1 MRRILGPV
9 SLLAL
14 ALLSLAVGACNRDRS
29 ATDLSPYSVVDD
41 PNRPGANSGGGGG
54 GGGGY

>member
-1 MRRILGPV
+1 MRRILGPI

-14 ALLSLAVGACNRDRS
+14 ALLSVAMGACDRGRS
-29 ATDLSPYSVVDD
+29 ATDLSPYSVMDD

-54 GGGGY
+54 GGGY